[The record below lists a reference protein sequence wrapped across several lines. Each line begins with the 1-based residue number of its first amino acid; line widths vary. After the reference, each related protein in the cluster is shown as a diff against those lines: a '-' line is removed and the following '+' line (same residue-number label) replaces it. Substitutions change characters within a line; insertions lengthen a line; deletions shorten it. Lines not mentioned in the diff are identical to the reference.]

1 VKKWIVPGTVVVA
14 VVAISAL
21 GASTGY
27 LAVESAPYMVAISQT
42 NLNGLPQI
50 SAEAWWGPDIAGLAM
65 GTPPSTSQVLAVALS
80 CDGTAAILAVY
91 DTSNASVTTIAQTT
105 SFDRVVQVDPATG
118 ITNQERYVAMFNVL
132 PVGYIAGGYL
142 TMAGRAYLD
151 TNGCVT
157 TVLASQDRNSLDKAT
172 GDMDIAKF
180 ASTGGKPSLYR
191 SGQAHFVGL
200 LDIIS
205 NGQTNTVLIPSGHLT
220 SCQILN

>member
-1 VKKWIVPGTVVVA
+1 
-14 VVAISAL
+14 
-21 GASTGY
+21 
-27 LAVESAPYMVAISQT
+27 
-42 NLNGLPQI
+42 
-50 SAEAWWGPDIAGLAM
+50 
-65 GTPPSTSQVLAVALS
+65 
-80 CDGTAAILAVY
+80 
-91 DTSNASVTTIAQTT
+91 
-105 SFDRVVQVDPATG
+105 
-118 ITNQERYVAMFNVL
+118 
-132 PVGYIAGGYL
+132 
-142 TMAGRAYLD
+142 MAGRAYLD